1 MIENDVYF
9 LIVVIDLQNL
19 YYFHVKSIREGILS
33 KCAQLEASDGTWKKS
48 FIPCQALF
56 WKEAILTK
64 HFLWEKNIIVWIKQ
78 L

>member
-9 LIVVIDLQNL
+9 LIVVIALQNL

-48 FIPCQALF
+48 FIL
-56 WKEAILTK
+56 KR
-64 HFLWEKNIIVWIKQ
+64 
-78 L
+78 

>member
-33 KCAQLEASDGTWKKS
+33 KCAPLEASDGTWKKK
-48 FIPCQALF
+48 FYFKALVPQDF
-56 WKEAILTK
+56 EGLKIILMVK
-64 HFLWEKNIIVWIKQ
+64 AQ
-78 L
+78 LV

>member
-33 KCAQLEASDGTWKKS
+33 KCAQLEASDRNLKKK
-48 FIPCQALF
+48 FYFKALVPQDF
-56 WKEAILTK
+56 EGLKIILMVK
-64 HFLWEKNIIVWIKQ
+64 AQ
-78 L
+78 LV